1 MQNMFKNKGVK
12 TIKKPYVVKLKV
24 VNPSFHMVDANI
36 TKSKITEEQ
45 VFKNKK
51 PIRKKFI
58 AI

>member
-1 MQNMFKNKGVK
+1 MFKNKGVK